1 MKRKIERDEIK
12 YDAYGDFNRSFY
24 LICRFDI
31 FFQKMSSVF
40 VRNSDSEFRSSIL
53 SSDDDT
59 TDSRLS
65 NPKTEEKTVS

>member
-1 MKRKIERDEIK
+1 MKLNMMLMAISIGVFILF
-12 YDAYGDFNRSFY
+12 AG
-24 LICRFDI
+24 LIF